1 MLQKFIRKIGYII
14 SKFLIFLFPINK
26 NKITIIEETPFSG
39 SNSYALYIHL
49 KNINKN
55 INKNN
60 KLNIIYLEGKIKSFK
75 EYFNWLKNIS
85 SSKIVVVSHG
95 LPFKKKKNQI
105 FIQLWHGIPLKAM
118 GLLDKSANL
127 KEKKLVI
134 KSINQYDYIIS
145 SSDTYSTLLNSTVGS
160 YKSKYLNL
168 GFPRIDFLFKK
179 GRLNEIVDFDGKK
192 VVFYIPTYRKGYL
205 DKIEGIE
212 RYNNIFGF
220 EDFSL
225 EIFDNFL
232 KDNNILFIAKLH
244 PFEEAY
250 YKKIYKDFNSKNFI
264 FLNQDILKEKKIDL
278 YEILPDSDLLIT
290 DYSSIYFDYLILN
303 KPVIFINNDIKTY
316 YEKRGFLL
324 YPYDF
329 WTPGLK
335 VSNFNSMLD
344 SIHKILSGNDDYS
357 TNRKMIRDIFFYYQ
371 DPNSSERISN
381 FIIDLLK

>member
-250 YKKIYKDFNSKNFI
+250 YKKIYKDFKSKNFI